1 MFWNMWN
8 FAQFDANCSGVC
20 EPGKVLELTGCAVR
34 SATTSCLELLNSLPL
49 ELPSLEGFGFEE
61 PYLIEIGKNLSLDL
75 DIRGIS
81 TPPAPEFEIELCTS
95 VQNYWEYNLVSSGG
109 WSTNE
114 CTILNPASGLLD
126 WLGVGVLVKKIML
139 NPLSLLDLICVI
151 IQDHTLTGGLVCVII
166 QDLTL
171 TGGLACV
178 IIQDHTL
185 TGLIQVSCTKYYP
198 ESPPVTKWSPEP
210 DVNKPKLWL
219 PAQHLEGL
227 TAIRPDKTKERGYVP
242 PKILP
247 ERIWLGGNVIVDC
260 PLYKENDN
268 IKLQGPPKRP
278 RFGDPGL
285 PRPKP

>member
-34 SATTSCLELLNSLPL
+34 SAAGSQLELLNSLPL

-75 DIRGIS
+75 EIRGIS
-81 TPPAPEFEIELCTS
+81 TPPNFLNYYNNSKNKPEFEIELCTS
-95 VQNYWEYNLVSSGG
+95 VQNYWEYNLVSSLFPGGELG

-139 NPLSLLDLICVI
+139 NPLSLLDLK
-151 IQDHTLTGGLVCVII
+151 
-166 QDLTL
+166 
-171 TGGLACV
+171 CV

-185 TGLIQVSCTKYYP
+185 TGLIQVLSCTKYYP
-198 ESPPVTKWSPEP
+198 ESPPWTKWSPAP

-227 TAIRPDKTKERGYVP
+227 SAIRPDKEKEPGYVP
-242 PKILP
+242 PKVLP
-247 ERIWLGGNVIVDC
+247 ERIRVAGNRIVDC

-268 IKLQGPPKRP
+268 IKLQGPPKWP

>member
-1 MFWNMWN
+1 M
-8 FAQFDANCSGVC
+8 
-20 EPGKVLELTGCAVR
+20 TGCTVR
-34 SATTSCLELLNSLPL
+34 SAVVSSLELLNSLPL

-81 TPPAPEFEIELCTS
+81 SEFEIELCTS
-95 VQNYWEYNLVSSGG
+95 VQNYWEYNLVSSLFPSGELG

-139 NPLSLLDLICVI
+139 NPLSLLDLKCVI
-151 IQDHTLTGGLVCVII
+151 IQDHTLTGGLVLVCVII

-185 TGLIQVSCTKYYP
+185 TGLIQVSSCTKYYP
-198 ESPPVTKWSPEP
+198 ESPPVTKWSPKP
-210 DVNKPKLWL
+210 DINKPKLWL

-227 TAIRPDKTKERGYVP
+227 SAIRPDKEKERGYVP
-242 PKILP
+242 PKVLP
-247 ERIWLGGNVIVDC
+247 ERIRVAGNRIVDC